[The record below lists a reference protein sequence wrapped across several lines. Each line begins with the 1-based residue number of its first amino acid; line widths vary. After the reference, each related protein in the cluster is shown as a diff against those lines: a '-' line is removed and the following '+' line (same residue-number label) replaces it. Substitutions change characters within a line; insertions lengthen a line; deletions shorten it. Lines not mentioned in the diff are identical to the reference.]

1 MVCALFIYQI
11 PRTSIQ
17 RHAQVDGKAVVIEEK
32 LSTEANRFRT
42 VLSSVYAGGDYGRL
56 MEGVFENYLDVKF
69 KDMHLENVSGRE

>member
-32 LSTEANRFRT
+32 LSTDANRFRG
-42 VLSSVYAGGDYGRL
+42 AIQ
-56 MEGVFENYLDVKF
+56 
-69 KDMHLENVSGRE
+69 